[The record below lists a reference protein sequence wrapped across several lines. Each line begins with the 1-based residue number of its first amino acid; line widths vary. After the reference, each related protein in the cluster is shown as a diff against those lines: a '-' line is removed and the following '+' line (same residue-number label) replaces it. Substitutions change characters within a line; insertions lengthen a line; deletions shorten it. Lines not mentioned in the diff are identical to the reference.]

1 MIVVKLNQI
10 VLNEM
15 NKQLTRIETCLN
27 LLSDEQIWHR
37 LKPNMN
43 SIGNLCMHLAGN
55 EYQHFVSGVGKTAF
69 HRTRS
74 AEFTINDGLSGEELI
89 QLLKDVR
96 QQSSG
101 ILENMTESDL
111 DTSITIHFSIEDWN
125 TMMVRPDIET
135 KSYYS
140 RDLETMLVQVC
151 EHYSYHAGQI
161 VVLTKLIIDS
171 KEHIT
176 GTYH

>member
-1 MIVVKLNQI
+1 MKINQI

-15 NKQLTRIETCLN
+15 NKQLTRIEACLN
-27 LLSDEQIWHR
+27 LLSEEQIWHR

-55 EYQHFVSGVGKTAF
+55 EYQHFVSGVGKAAF

-74 AEFTINDGLSGEELI
+74 AEFSINDGLSGEKLI
-89 QLLKDVR
+89 KLLKDVR

-101 ILENMTESDL
+101 ILENMTASDL

-125 TMMVRPDIET
+125 KMVVRPHVET
-135 KSYYS
+135 ESNYS

-161 VVLTKLIIDS
+161 VILTKLLIDA
-171 KEHIT
+171 KDNLT